1 MSASLRRT
9 LLGLA
14 AVLALLLVACGGGDS
29 TGDQAGGD
37 DHAGDMSGDHAA
49 QESVVEP
56 VEGAPE
62 VTVIT
67 RDIEFEPTTL
77 ELTAGE
83 PTNVTVVNEGQALHD
98 FTLEEAGV
106 HVNVEPGESVTT
118 AVTVDEPGTYQAVC
132 TVPGHED
139 AGMVVEIT
147 VR

>member
-1 MSASLRRT
+1 
-9 LLGLA
+9 
-14 AVLALLLVACGGGDS
+14 
-29 TGDQAGGD
+29 
-37 DHAGDMSGDHAA
+37 
-49 QESVVEP
+49 VVEP

>member
-1 MSASLRRT
+1 MSVPLRPA
-9 LLGLA
+9 LLGLGV
-14 AVLALLLVACGGGDS
+14 VLALLLVACGGGGDS
-29 TGDQAGGD
+29 AGDQADGD
-37 DHAGDMSGDHAA
+37 GHAADDHAA

-62 VTVIT
+62 VTVIA
-67 RDIEFEPTTL
+67 RDIEFEPTTI

-83 PTNVTVVNEGQALHD
+83 PTNVTVVNEGESLHD

-106 HVNVEPGESVTT
+106 HVNVEPGDSVTS

-132 TVPGHED
+132 TVAGHEE
-139 AGMVVEIT
+139 AGMVVDIT